1 MILSRFEQ
9 KNFFRF
15 FEIFLCPG
23 PDTLDFGSL
32 WKPHRTFNRYILLVG
47 VSLPI
52 DQQLCQRIC
61 SLHYWFGCSHAPN
74 LLYLTKNTIFCEIFL
89 SPSPVK
95 KNIKFFFQKKSGS
108 LYVLHDFESIWAKK
122 IFRFFEI
129 FLSPGKPKISPDRTR
144 KHSVF
149 RHETGSSR

>member
-9 KNFFRF
+9 KKFFRF

-61 SLHYWFGCSHAPN
+61 SLHYWFGCSHAPK
-74 LLYLTKNTIFCEIFL
+74 LQYLTKNTIFCEIFL

-95 KNIKFFFQKKSGS
+95 KIQIFFFKKEVVHYTFYMILSRFEQKKN
-108 LYVLHDFESIWAKK
+108 
-122 IFRFFEI
+122 FRFFEI